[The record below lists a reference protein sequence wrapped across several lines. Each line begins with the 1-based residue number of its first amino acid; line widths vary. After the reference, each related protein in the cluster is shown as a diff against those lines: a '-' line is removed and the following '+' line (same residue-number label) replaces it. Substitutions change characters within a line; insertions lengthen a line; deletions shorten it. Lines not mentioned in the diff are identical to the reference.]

1 MPRSARQP
9 SSDSS
14 PGPPSPSPPASAPTR
29 PLRSSHDR
37 PQSQASAPPASD
49 ALSDLTAALERDP
62 ELAGALLKIVREVER
77 GRRHV
82 AEDDVRMASGDEDR
96 PDQER
101 GGRAE
106 ESTRRAATTRGR
118 EEDSRT
124 ERRRHTLHRLA
135 QHAAAR
141 LTGKAPSRQHH
152 HHRHPPSP
160 IPPHSRSP
168 SLPSP
173 SHHRPKR
180 PKPNVN
186 FHFPSSWDA
195 SGLPR
200 FSTPNPYLPARLQQ
214 ASPSHS
220 PHRRTD
226 DWEQRFAR
234 PHRPYGDDAND
245 DENILFPALLSLLL
259 VIVPIMVL
267 ALMLGAI
274 FKLAGVNA

>member
-1 MPRSARQP
+1 MPRSARRP

-14 PGPPSPSPPASAPTR
+14 PGPRSPSPPPSAPTR

-37 PQSQASAPPASD
+37 LQSQASAAPASD
-49 ALSDLTAALERDP
+49 ALSDLTAALARDP

-77 GRRHV
+77 GRRH
-82 AEDDVRMASGDEDR
+82 ASEDDVRMASGDEDR

-101 GGRAE
+101 G
-106 ESTRRAATTRGR
+106 
-118 EEDSRT
+118 
-124 ERRRHTLHRLA
+124 HTLHRLA

-152 HHRHPPSP
+152 HHRDPPSP
-160 IPPHSRSP
+160 VPPHARSP

-180 PKPNVN
+180 PKPNIN

-200 FSTPNPYLPARLQQ
+200 FSTHNPYLPARLQQ

-234 PHRPYGDDAND
+234 PHRPYGEDAND